1 MLLRIHLLSEKIVEI
16 CKKYN
21 IEITGN
27 VFLKSADEIE
37 KIVEVCKK
45 YNIEVNERTVLC
57 HSEAYKL
64 GLASNHADVM
74 HWFPKYGKDM
84 NTFRKDVIN
93 MLNTN
98 NTEVRYKTLEDIPNY
113 GKATIKK
120 LIDKGYL
127 SGTNSDNGLDISKD
141 MLRVF
146 IINDRAGLYDR

>member
-1 MLLRIHLLSEKIVEI
+1 M
-16 CKKYN
+16 
-21 IEITGN
+21 
-27 VFLKSADEIE
+27 
-37 KIVEVCKK
+37 
-45 YNIEVNERTVLC
+45 LC
-57 HSEAYKL
+57 HSEACKL

-74 HWFPKYGKDM
+74 HWFPKHGKDM

-120 LIDKGYL
+120 LMDKGYL
-127 SGTNSDNGLDISKD
+127 SGTNSDKGLDISKD